1 MYYSLLAPRSVYKQ
15 PINKLSVALDLP
27 KGSKI
32 IIISNNNGKVKREV
46 KTREQLIKEA
56 VEELK

>member
-32 IIISNNNGKVKREV
+32 TIISNENGKIKSET
-46 KTREQLIKEA
+46 KTREQIIKEA
-56 VEELK
+56 IKEMK